1 MISICFISTNITL
14 MYPKRKLLFARMCS
28 TFRAGLRRSIGI
40 DTGKIDLMFLRHP
53 RKPVEELTKSPV
65 KSMFSQHSSGHRFE
79 VQILNKNHPNTFL
92 GTEMVSQLELPIFP
106 LAKPARSAYA
116 CNVVVESGNLDSSF
130 LAVLR

>member
-1 MISICFISTNITL
+1 MISLCFIPTNITL

-53 RKPVEELTKSPV
+53 RKPVEELTKSRV

-92 GTEMVSQLELPIFP
+92 GFLLVCLFVLLFFF
-106 LAKPARSAYA
+106 LA
-116 CNVVVESGNLDSSF
+116 CFVVVVFGF
-130 LAVLR
+130 L